1 MTSTINHGDCGPP
14 LYCSI
19 HTGGHADEKS
29 SSDVGQCVTVSSVM
43 KAKMFASRFVL
54 HGIVIACCS
63 NVVMIII
70 LNDTKL
76 EK

>member
-1 MTSTINHGDCGPP
+1 M
-14 LYCSI
+14 
-19 HTGGHADEKS
+19 DEKS

-54 HGIVIACCS
+54 HDIVIACCS
-63 NVVMIII
+63 YVMMIII
-70 LNDTKL
+70 SNDTKL